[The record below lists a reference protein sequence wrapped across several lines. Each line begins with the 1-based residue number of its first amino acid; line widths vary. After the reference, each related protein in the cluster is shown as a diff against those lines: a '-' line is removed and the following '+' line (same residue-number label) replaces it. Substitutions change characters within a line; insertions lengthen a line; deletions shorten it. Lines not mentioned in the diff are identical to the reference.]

1 MDEEGI
7 QQIVPFANQAMI
19 KARSKELKAVLKTNW
34 SDPKNCEGHSELMIG
49 YWSNLYSVYNSK
61 DYREKLSELKIAR
74 WDDPNSAYNKK
85 EYREK
90 ISQANRAN

>member
-34 SDPKNCEGHSELMIG
+34 SDPKNCEAHSELMI
-49 YWSNLYSVYNSK
+49 
-61 DYREKLSELKIAR
+61 E
-74 WDDPNSAYNKK
+74 
-85 EYREK
+85 
-90 ISQANRAN
+90 